1 MFFTSP
7 PSSKPRQ
14 HHKIKIKTKEQKNN
28 KRKKNKA
35 QNLQNKQKHIKS
47 VLCCQLFLEMGFSL
61 LCD

>member
-14 HHKIKIKTKEQKNN
+14 HHKIKIKTKEQKTN

-47 VLCCQLFLEMGFSL
+47 V
-61 LCD
+61 